1 MNAIRW
7 IESGLFSVA
16 RGSGRR
22 RSTRAALS
30 ALLGL
35 ALCAGAVAQ
44 DYPNKPLRMIIG
56 YAPGGIVDFVGRTV
70 ANRLSEVV
78 GQPVVADNRPG
89 AGGTIATQ
97 AVLNAPADGYTILAM
112 DAAIVI
118 NPILQDKAPYQ
129 LKDLQTVSMLGAG
142 PMMVAV
148 HPSVPVKSIREL
160 IDYARTNP
168 GKLNFASAGTGTAA
182 HLTGEL
188 FRLRTQTDMTHV
200 AYKGAGP
207 AMADLVAGQVQLAF
221 ASIAGALPFQRDG
234 KLRGLATT
242 GALRPSAVPDL
253 PTVIEAGLPGFAAEL
268 WVAAVVPATV
278 PAPIVAQLNAHIRKA
293 MAHPNMRTDLAKFA
307 VEPRDADVDQT
318 SAYMRAE
325 QDKWSGVIRDAKLKG
340 AN

>member
-1 MNAIRW
+1 MKTVKSMRLSIRGPVRC
-7 IESGLFSVA
+7 SM
-16 RGSGRR
+16 RGF
-22 RSTRAALS
+22 AAL
-30 ALLGL
+30 ALLL
-35 ALCAGAVAQ
+35 SVPAFAQ

-70 ANRLSEVV
+70 ANRLSEVI
-78 GQPVVADNRPG
+78 GQPVVPDNRPG

-118 NPILQDKAPYQ
+118 NPILQDKTPYQ

-148 HPSVPVKSIREL
+148 HPSVPAKNIREL
-160 IDYARTNP
+160 IDYARANP

-188 FRLRTQTDMTHV
+188 FRLRTQTEMTHV

-207 AMADLVAGQVQLAF
+207 AMADLIAGQVQLAF

-242 GALRPSAVPDL
+242 GSQRPGAVPDL

-268 WVAAVVPATV
+268 WVAAVVPAAV
-278 PAPIVAQLNAHIRKA
+278 PAPIVAQLNGHIRKA
-293 MAHPNMRTDLAKFA
+293 MAHPSMRTDLAKFA
-307 VEPRDADVDQT
+307 VEPRDGDVDQT
-318 SAYMRAE
+318 AAYMRAE
-325 QDKWSGVIRDAKLKG
+325 QEKWSGVIRDARLKG
-340 AN
+340 SN